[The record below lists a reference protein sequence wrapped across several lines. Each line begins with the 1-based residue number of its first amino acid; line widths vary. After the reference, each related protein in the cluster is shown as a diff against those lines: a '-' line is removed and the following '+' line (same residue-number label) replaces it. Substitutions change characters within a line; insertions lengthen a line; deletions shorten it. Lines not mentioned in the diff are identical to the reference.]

1 MGLERNVPKTI
12 QILRED
18 CTSFEITPP
27 RQSCPTES
35 VQFVFNISVTT
46 TSPSSTAFETISIEI
61 PKGRSKLEDSRG
73 NEKKQLS
80 KKTCFLI
87 GTLSSDKDGSV
98 WPNMLQVLTF
108 PVEVLHFPG
117 EIVKVQ
123 VT

>member
-18 CTSFEITPP
+18 STSFEITPP

-46 TSPSSTAFETISIEI
+46 TSPLSTAFETISIEI

-80 KKTCFLI
+80 KKTLKI